1 MNSFTELIIQQFELE
16 IIKGK
21 KILQLFTVIN
31 INQ

>member
-1 MNSFTELIIQQFELE
+1 MNSFTELIIQQSELE